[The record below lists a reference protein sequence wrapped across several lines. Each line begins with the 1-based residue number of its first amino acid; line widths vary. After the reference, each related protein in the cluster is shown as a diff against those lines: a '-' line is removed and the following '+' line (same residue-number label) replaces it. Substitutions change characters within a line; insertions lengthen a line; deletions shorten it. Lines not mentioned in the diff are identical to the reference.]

1 MTTSVTLAPVLLAQG
16 AEGGGILGMLP
27 LLLIGAVF
35 FLMMRPQQ
43 KKARLHRELVGSVKQ
58 GDKVVAAGGIVG
70 TIRRVDD
77 DVLLLQIAENV
88 SIKVDRASV
97 ARKLQS

>member
-1 MTTSVTLAPVLLAQG
+1 MTTSVTLTPMLLAQA

-43 KKARLHRELVGSVKQ
+43 KRARMHRELVGSIKQ

-77 DVLLLQIAENV
+77 DLLVLQIAENV
-88 SIKVDRASV
+88 SVKVDRTSV
-97 ARKLQS
+97 TRKLQN